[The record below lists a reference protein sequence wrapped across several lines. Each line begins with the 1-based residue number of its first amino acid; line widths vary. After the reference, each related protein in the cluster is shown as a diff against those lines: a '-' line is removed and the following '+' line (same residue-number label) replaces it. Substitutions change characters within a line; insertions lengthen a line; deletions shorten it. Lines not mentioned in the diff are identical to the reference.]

1 MKAEIDRYGGLII
14 SAETI
19 PEAFALQYIFPISEV
34 CPECNQMKPLMP
46 LVIDYSVLNAD
57 GGEGGE

>member
-1 MKAEIDRYGGLII
+1 MKAEIDKHGGLII

-34 CPECNQMKPLMP
+34 CAECNQMKPLMP
-46 LVIDYSVLNAD
+46 LVIDCSVLTEKEAQ
-57 GGEGGE
+57 